1 MIIETP
7 FKDCF
12 IIKPA
17 FFEDE
22 RGSFLLEYNKN
33 QLKQLT
39 GFEGEFVMGNQ
50 SISKYGVIRGL
61 HLQKGEFAQAKLVR
75 VIQGKILDVVVDVR
89 INSKTFGKV
98 FSTELSKENQKQIL
112 IPRGFLHGFS
122 VLENDTIVT
131 YRCDNYYNP
140 LSEDGVIYND
150 KKLNIDW
157 KLKNIEPIIS
167 NKDRKLK
174 TFIEF
179 KSNLDSI

>member
-33 QLKQLT
+33 QLKQLI

-122 VLENDTIVT
+122 VLENDTIVA

-157 KLKNIEPIIS
+157 KIPKDKIILSKKDMQLKQFDKFII
-167 NKDRKLK
+167 
-174 TFIEF
+174 
-179 KSNLDSI
+179 

>member
-61 HLQKGEFAQAKLVR
+61 HLQKGQFAQAKLVR

-112 IPRGFLHGFS
+112 IPKGFLHGFS

-140 LSEDGVIYND
+140 LSEDGVIYSD

-157 KLKNIEPIIS
+157 KIPKDKIILSKKDMQLKEFHKFII
-167 NKDRKLK
+167 
-174 TFIEF
+174 
-179 KSNLDSI
+179 